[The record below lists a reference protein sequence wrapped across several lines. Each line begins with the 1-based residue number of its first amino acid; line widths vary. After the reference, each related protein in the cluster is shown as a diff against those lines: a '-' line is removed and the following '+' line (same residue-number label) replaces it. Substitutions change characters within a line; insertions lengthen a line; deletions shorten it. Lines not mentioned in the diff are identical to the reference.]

1 MTNKFFTTLTTLSLL
16 AMLLLAAA
24 GKSAAAKTQIDSR
37 KMPPVR
43 QKVMLPCKAIAK
55 DVATTLYVTNNT
67 NKALP
72 NNQAIYYSTDKNVK
86 GYFQTSNQIATGADA
101 TYPLN
106 PSAGSTCQA
115 WVLQ

>member
-1 MTNKFFTTLTTLSLL
+1 MTNKFFTTLTTLTLL
-16 AMLLLAAA
+16 GMLLLAATGNSTA
-24 GKSAAAKTQIDSR
+24 QQKPIDSNR
-37 KMPPVR
+37 RLPGK

-86 GYFQTSNQIATGADA
+86 GNFKTSGQVAKGADA

-106 PSAGSTCQA
+106 PSAGSSCQA